1 MSSEIEVL
9 LDLLVRLG
17 EIQTNYTSFIKK
29 FPVIA
34 EKRDTGHYIHGDIK
48 LCGTISGRPSGGGD
62 INLLALPSTGS
73 KLAKPVKQIMTAP
86 KGRLVVTAD
95 YNAQEDVAASIVTKD
110 PNMLMGKILGRD
122 GHSSRA
128 LAYFPELLS
137 KHTKLIRETENA
149 SESVTFW
156 IDDSKS
162 GIDKFIIKEK

>member
-62 INLLALPSTGS
+62 VNLLALPSTGS

-86 KGRLVVTAD
+86 KDRLVVTAD
-95 YNAQEDVAASIVTKD
+95 YSSQEAVCAAIVSKD
-110 PNMLMGKILGRD
+110 PNMLKPMLPVTSRMFKINGKKFNGITEINYKG
-122 GHSSRA
+122 
-128 LAYFPELLS
+128 EIM
-137 KHTKLIRETENA
+137 KLEDYYDRFRTSN
-149 SESVTFW
+149 
-156 IDDSKS
+156 
-162 GIDKFIIKEK
+162 